1 MLVSL
6 VGDKDPIK
14 TFDGYTNKQ
23 ETEKKLITQ
32 VFVKNDK
39 AFLTGNAKK
48 MIYFLKLFFNN

>member
-6 VGDKDPIK
+6 IGDKDPIK

-39 AFLTGNAKK
+39 AFLTGN
-48 MIYFLKLFFNN
+48 L